1 MNNKLKEI
9 VSFSDT
15 KNWRLDPIED
25 RAILDKITKSTL
37 SEDALSFIS
46 EYIKKYKIT
55 RILEFGSGL
64 STLLNVKTLH
74 SDLGLTDYT
83 YVSVDDS
90 EKYLQITKDLVEKS
104 YPNHCI
110 QFVKAP
116 ITQVKLNNTSFLSY
130 SNKAVYPII
139 KPLMFDLVLIDGP
152 MGHKYGREFPLYM
165 ALPGIREGTLILL
178 DDSKREYEQNNLNSW
193 RHFFGNNIQIVEKN
207 DFHKGLTFVMLTNTD
222 FFRKNVS
229 RSLFSKNRLRAK

>member
-1 MNNKLKEI
+1 MNDRLKEI

-15 KNWRLDPIED
+15 KDWHLDPIGD
-25 RAILDKITKSTL
+25 KTILDKITKSTL
-37 SEDALSFIS
+37 SEDTLSFMS
-46 EYIKKYKIT
+46 GYIKEHKIS

-74 SDLGLTDYT
+74 EDLRLTDYT

-90 EKYLQITKDLVEKS
+90 EKYLQITKDLVDKS

-139 KPLMFDLVLIDGP
+139 KPSKFDLVLIDEP

-165 ALPGIREGTLILL
+165 ALPGIEEDTLILL

-193 RHFFGNNIQIVEKN
+193 RHFFGDDIQIVEKN
-207 DFHKGLTFVMLTNTD
+207 EFQKGLTFIMLANTD
-222 FFRKNVS
+222 CLKKNVS
-229 RSLFSKNRLRAK
+229 RSLFSKNRLRAR